1 MSEALL
7 TCDQVEEEVDSA
19 ALALVEH
26 GWQLSEWLDTAR
38 TSHWMCDVTIR
49 CRREPGLWQELSCHS
64 SVLAAVSPVLRH
76 ALADLDHLLE
86 PGDSPGVVIISE
98 LSMADLLPLFY
109 SGQVSVA
116 TSSRAGEV
124 WAGLAELGV
133 EAGLEMRREAEQVE
147 ASTSVVTIMLGV
159 EEEETEHDQL
169 PATLSLPIS
178 LEPGP
183 HTLQLQT
190 ELLCDLQSVTKM
202 QPPDDIPRDEPFS
215 CEFCDSKFMT
225 EINLS
230 THVTDYHLE
239 IKCKECGEIL
249 KGNNNL
255 VKHTVT
261 KHPLYPDLDSGESLQ
276 PTCDICKETFVTNQA
291 LKFHQYK
298 HSGLKP
304 YKCKICD
311 AAFRTPSTLKSHL
324 IQHLDCKHKCSICGL
339 KCSTSGKLKIHM
351 RTHTNEKPYQCSFC
365 SSTFKQQSVLKV
377 HEFTHTKKSNHKC
390 DRCGMFF
397 PTKGRLVSHRSKP
410 VCVTRNRPNNA
421 MRKMRKATDP
431 PQLHILDE
439 LDNVYNSALDKVTY
453 FVQSE
458 SVPSEEVKNL
468 GGDYDQ
474 SLNYP
479 HDSLVDNLE
488 SSDIPVLVDN
498 LPVIIHTDI
507 ENRHLDPDN
516 DDSVEKHEEMMFSL

>member
-1 MSEALL
+1 M
-7 TCDQVEEEVDSA
+7 
-19 ALALVEH
+19 
-26 GWQLSEWLDTAR
+26 
-38 TSHWMCDVTIR
+38 
-49 CRREPGLWQELSCHS
+49 
-64 SVLAAVSPVLRH
+64 
-76 ALADLDHLLE
+76 
-86 PGDSPGVVIISE
+86 
-98 LSMADLLPLFY
+98 
-109 SGQVSVA
+109 
-116 TSSRAGEV
+116 
-124 WAGLAELGV
+124 AELGV
-133 EAGLEMRREAEQVE
+133 EAGLEMRREAEQ
-147 ASTSVVTIMLGV
+147 AAPSTSVVTIMLGV
-159 EEEETEHDQL
+159 EETDHDDPDVPDHEL
-169 PATLSLPIS
+169 PDHDVPDLSSALALPIN
-178 LEPGP
+178 LDPGP

-190 ELLCDLQSVTKM
+190 ELLCDLQTVTKM
-202 QPPDDIPRDEPFS
+202 QDPDDIPHDEGPFS
-215 CEFCDSKFMT
+215 CEFCGSKFMT

-239 IKCKECGEIL
+239 IKCKECGDIL
-249 KGNNNL
+249 KGNNSL

-324 IQHLDCKHKCSICGL
+324 IQHLDCKHKCAICGL

-390 DRCGMFF
+390 DRCGIFF
-397 PTKGRLVSHRSKP
+397 PTKSRLVSHRSKP
-410 VCVTRNRPNNA
+410 VCVTRNRPNHG
-421 MRKMRKATDP
+421 MRKMRKVTDP

-439 LDNVYNSALDKVTY
+439 LENVYNSALDKVTY
-453 FVQSE
+453 FVQGE

-516 DDSVEKHEEMMFSL
+516 DVDSVEKHEEMMFSL